1 MFSKKLKQQIAA
13 LEQELKER
21 EKQHQTQQNEL
32 ISQLAQKESEIASLK
47 SQLSQDEGLIG
58 VQLEGGKML
67 QTVRDGL
74 LQSATSLREERETLD
89 QLKEI
94 FAQTTQA
101 VEKLNQRAE
110 TINAHANESITVVG
124 VLDKTANDINVLVA
138 TIQEISEQ
146 TNLLALN
153 AAIEAAR
160 AGDAGRGFAVVA
172 DEVRNLASKAHD
184 ASDKIESLVSQ
195 VLNQTS
201 NIKGMVQ
208 DNQEGA
214 REVSTSSE
222 QIGAV
227 VSEVLQRSNQ
237 MQKIILMASTA
248 SFLNTVKLDHAVWKN
263 QIYAAI
269 DTENYQF
276 SVNDHTQCR
285 LGEWYYRG
293 AGASEYVALNNF
305 KAIEKPHEQ
314 VHVSGKAAIQAAANG
329 DKAETLNMLS
339 AMEHASIQ
347 VVSAI
352 DDLLD
357 EYFNQLHRY
366 SK

>member
-1 MFSKKLKQQIAA
+1 MFSKKLKQQVAE
-13 LEQELKER
+13 LEQK
-21 EKQHQTQQNEL
+21 L
-32 ISQLAQKESEIASLK
+32 IESEAQYQSQKNEMMERLAEKDREIAR
-47 SQLSQDEGLIG
+47 LSSELNQGEGLIG
-58 VQLEGGKML
+58 VQLEGGRML

-89 QLKEI
+89 QLKDI
-94 FAQTTQA
+94 FSQTTHA
-101 VEKLNQRAE
+101 VENLNRRAE
-110 TINAHANESITVVG
+110 LINTHANESITVVG

-172 DEVRNLASKAHD
+172 DEVRNLALKAHD

-195 VLNQTS
+195 VLSQTS
-201 NIKGMVQ
+201 NIKNMVQ
-208 DNQEGA
+208 DSQEGA
-214 REVSTSSE
+214 REVSSSSE

-227 VSEVLQRSNQ
+227 VGEVLLRSNQ

-263 QIYAAI
+263 QIYSAI

-276 SVNDHTQCR
+276 AVNDHTQCR

-293 AGASEYVALNNF
+293 AGASEYVTLTHF
-305 KAIEKPHEQ
+305 KSIEKPHET
-314 VHVSGKAAIQAAANG
+314 VHVSGKAAIQAAAQG
-329 DKAETLNMLS
+329 DKVQTIKMLS
-339 AMEHASIQ
+339 EMETASVE

-352 DDLLD
+352 DTLLD
-357 EYFNQLHRY
+357 EYFSQIHRY
-366 SK
+366 SA